1 MRSLLILSLL
11 LSVVG
16 QTALAQ
22 TAPSA
27 LTTAAGPPVA
37 IPKKQK
43 GSFLKKLA
51 EQAGVPSSIASNPLS
66 ATAYGLPGSLPKRD
80 SLKGMLTDMLGPDIP
95 DLGLKIKSFIKKSD
109 KRGKRKESKTDYEG
123 LPMIKQFTKIGS
135 GDRAI
140 VEEFH
145 VLKTWQEPGPYVR
158 EVWSYSAK
166 EGRIKPIPKDMSGVY
181 LLHGPYKRYQN
192 GELMEEGYY
201 YAGTRD
207 GRWEKYDPKF
217 MLLDKTRYHHG
228 FPADSR
234 IVYYDST
241 HTKIKEVYPYAYG
254 KLTGTYVAF
263 HANGQI
269 AEEGKY
275 DNGVKIGRWT
285 EWYPNTVRRFRK
297 RVTQYATDRWEKISE
312 PIVLSEWDEKGK
324 QTFDRPKEKADAAE
338 EEEGQ

>member
-1 MRSLLILSLL
+1 MRSLLIISFLISTSL
-11 LSVVG
+11 
-16 QTALAQ
+16 QALAQ

-43 GSFLKKLA
+43 GSFLKKVA
-51 EQAGVPSSIASNPLS
+51 EQAGIPSAIASNPLS
-66 ATAYGLPGSLPKRD
+66 TTSYGLPGSLPRPD
-80 SLKGMLTDMLGPDIP
+80 SLKGMMSDMLGSSIP
-95 DLGLKIKSFIKKSD
+95 DLGLKIKSFVKKSD
-109 KRGKRKESKTDYEG
+109 KRGRKKESKTDYEG
-123 LPMIKQFTKIGS
+123 LPMIRQFTKIGS

-145 VLKTWQEPGPYVR
+145 VLKNWQDPSPYVR

-166 EGRIKPIPKDMSGVY
+166 EGRIKPMPKDMSGVY

-207 GRWEKYDPKF
+207 GRWEKYDAKF
-217 MLLDKTRYHHG
+217 MLIDKTRYHRG

-241 HTKIKEVYPYAYG
+241 HTKIKEVYPYTYG

-263 HANGQI
+263 HPNGQI

-285 EWYPNTVRRFRK
+285 EWYPNTTRRFRK
-297 RVTQYATDRWEKISE
+297 RVTQYATDRWDEAAE
-312 PIVLSEWDEKGK
+312 PIILSEWDERGK
-324 QTFDRPKEKADAAE
+324 QTFDRPKEKADVAE
-338 EEEGQ
+338 EEESQ